1 MKLSKFSKRG
11 LGDNSIMRR
20 EIPPMQYRKLG
31 HTGLSVSLI
40 SLGSGGPN
48 QFGQKKYTP
57 RAHVT
62 HLVRFAFEMGINF
75 FDTAPAYGESEA
87 ILGEALKEVPRD
99 MVIIATKFSPISG
112 GRIVTPQSVIE
123 TVERSL
129 KRLHI
134 DIIDLLQFHIVTP
147 DLYRKATESLMP
159 TLENLK
165 EQGKFRFLGITES
178 TTRDR
183 DHEMLRMALEDDIF
197 DTIMVAYGPMNRTAE
212 VTILPTAGE
221 KEVGVLCVA
230 SVRKMA
236 QLLSCT
242 GGNIPG
248 LIEKNR
254 DILAV
259 HHTSDLGHS
268 VMASS
273 GRSNPALGYKY
284 SISHP
289 AVSTV
294 ITGTTNIKHLVNNAR
309 AVLFNS
315 LLCGR

>member
-1 MKLSKFSKRG
+1 MKLSKFSNCG

-20 EIPPMQYRKLG
+20 EIPPMHYRKLG

-62 HLVRFAFEMGINF
+62 DLVRFAFEMGINF

-99 MVIIATKFSPISG
+99 MVIIATKFSPIL
-112 GRIVTPQSVIE
+112 IE

-129 KRLHI
+129 KRLHT

-183 DHEMLRMALEDDIF
+183 DHEMLGMALEDDIF
-197 DTIMVAYGPMNRTAE
+197 DTIMVAYGPMNPTAE
-212 VTILPTAGE
+212 VNILRTAGE

-230 SVRKMA
+230 SVREMA
-236 QLLSCT
+236 QLFRCT

-248 LIEKNR
+248 LIGKNS
-254 DILAV
+254 DVLAV
-259 HHTSDLGHS
+259 HRTNVLGHS
-268 VMASS
+268 VMASWEV
-273 GRSNPALGYKY
+273 SNPALGYIY
-284 SISHP
+284 PISHP

-309 AVLFNS
+309 AILFNS
-315 LLCGR
+315 